1 MFLASAE
8 FAPPAGLT
16 TTSTNAKLAHNISA
30 SLFTSE
36 LSDLFDVTSEL
47 SQIATNWKSI
57 GAALQLKSDVLEKI
71 DTSCDGILHACL
83 SEIVKE
89 WLKNYKVEKHGE
101 PTWQRLVEA
110 VVHPA
115 GGANPGLGRD
125 IAKRHK
131 AGGTC

>member
-1 MFLASAE
+1 M
-8 FAPPAGLT
+8 T
-16 TTSTNAKLAHNISA
+16 YSA

-57 GAALQLKSDVLEKI
+57 GAALLLKFDVLEKI
-71 DTSCDGILHACL
+71 DTSCDGNLRACL
-83 SEIVKE
+83 SGMVKE
-89 WLKNYKVEKHGE
+89 WLKKNYKVEKHGE

-125 IAKRHK
+125 IARRHK
-131 AGGTC
+131 AGGIC